1 MAGWGV
7 ASGRRSAACS
17 PLPLEGHGRS
27 DSPFADEVPAVDARG
42 AHWVDPVLVV
52 DVDTHRTA
60 RAQRLRQPSYQGL
73 RRDLNPDDI

>member
-1 MAGWGV
+1 MAGWEV
-7 ASGRRSAACS
+7 ASGRRSVACS
-17 PLPLEGHGRS
+17 PLPWKDTSRT

-73 RRDLNPDDI
+73 RRDITPEDL